1 MERKAL
7 NSLGYMELAAFF
19 VFGTFL
25 LGLYYDIVWLQWVT
39 AILFILP
46 MAGVL
51 RYPSRCKER
60 QEPFVKA
67 RFAWSLITMF
77 LYLGMGFGLLA
88 IDCTFFCSRE
98 YFRTR
103 FLLRHGKFDF
113 LLNFV
118 LLFSTGNRASLFSF
132 HKFLV
137 YRVAL

>member
-51 RYPSRCKER
+51 RYPSRCKAASYTHLTL
-60 QEPFVKA
+60 PTN
-67 RFAWSLITMF
+67 SL
-77 LYLGMGFGLLA
+77 
-88 IDCTFFCSRE
+88 
-98 YFRTR
+98 
-103 FLLRHGKFDF
+103 
-113 LLNFV
+113 V
-118 LLFSTGNRASLFSF
+118 
-132 HKFLV
+132 
-137 YRVAL
+137 

>member
-25 LGLYYDIVWLQWVT
+25 LGLYYD
-39 AILFILP
+39 ILFILP

-77 LYLGMGFGLLA
+77 LYLGMGFGLLT
-88 IDCTFFCSRE
+88 I
-98 YFRTR
+98 
-103 FLLRHGKFDF
+103 L
-113 LLNFV
+113 
-118 LLFSTGNRASLFSF
+118 
-132 HKFLV
+132 
-137 YRVAL
+137 

>member
-60 QEPFVKA
+60 QEPLTNYFFEIMEVINDNKCVA
-67 RFAWSLITMF
+67 QGAAAWQEKET
-77 LYLGMGFGLLA
+77 
-88 IDCTFFCSRE
+88 RE
-98 YFRTR
+98 QVMRDLESVHGYVDSYFQP
-103 FLLRHGKFDF
+103 KI
-113 LLNFV
+113 N
-118 LLFSTGNRASLFSF
+118 
-132 HKFLV
+132 
-137 YRVAL
+137 

>member
-51 RYPSRCKER
+51 RYPSRCK
-60 QEPFVKA
+60 
-67 RFAWSLITMF
+67 S
-77 LYLGMGFGLLA
+77 
-88 IDCTFFCSRE
+88 S
-98 YFRTR
+98 FR
-103 FLLRHGKFDF
+103 LVVD
-113 LLNFV
+113 NYV
-118 LLFSTGNRASLFSF
+118 SLFGYGIRIAYDS
-132 HKFLV
+132 LNS
-137 YRVAL
+137 

>member
-7 NSLGYMELAAFF
+7 NSLGYMEMAAFF

-77 LYLGMGFGLLA
+77 LYLGMGFGLLT
-88 IDCTFFCSRE
+88 I
-98 YFRTR
+98 
-103 FLLRHGKFDF
+103 L
-113 LLNFV
+113 
-118 LLFSTGNRASLFSF
+118 
-132 HKFLV
+132 
-137 YRVAL
+137 